1 MKHPRRLAPALLT
14 ALFAGA
20 CQRPTAPAAPPDAG
34 PPADASAPSP
44 DAGAAD
50 AGDPGAMSTRLTT
63 FGSEAALRTWWL
75 ARDAQRPARRGG
87 TFGGLGV
94 GGGGAS
100 EGTIGMGSIG
110 TMGSGA
116 GTGSGQGYGSGAGA
130 SSAAAAPAPSA
141 APAPTARARAAA
153 PGASSAGR
161 SAPAGPGGRVGP
173 GDSDSITNNQVEGV
187 DEGDIVKM
195 HRDHLVILR
204 RGRLFSVRLGDD
216 SLTPVSMVEAYGR
229 GRTPGGWYDE
239 MLVDGDTVVVIG
251 YSYAARASE
260 VGLFDIDAEGRLR
273 WRDTMFVRSS
283 DYYSARNYASRLV
296 NHHLVMYMPV
306 PLRVEGN
313 DRFSLPAVRH
323 QPTADW
329 QSVLPYA
336 RLYRPVQELG
346 YGPVIHTVMSCDLAN
361 RGFQCQAIGV
371 VGPSSRNFYVS
382 GEAVYLWVN
391 GQSGSSYGWGRR
403 PAPNTPPPPSVVYR
417 FPLDCG
423 SVGAVRAR
431 GAPLDQF
438 SFDER
443 GGTLRVLVRAE
454 GQGEGMWAAETT
466 RGDIGFLRVPTGQFA
481 EEIPTM
487 ARTAYRGLPRVE
499 GGGYSMQNRFV
510 GDYVLYGTGAGWR
523 GGAGATAAV
532 PVTVYDA
539 GRDAVT
545 RIEIPHT
552 VERIEPLGRDAL
564 VVGNERGGLTF
575 SAIALDAT
583 PTVAGRHTVPGA
595 SQGETRSHGFFFRPT
610 GDRAGMLGLPITSG
624 SDGGGWSQLRSVSS
638 SVLFL
643 GVDNL
648 HFRQAG
654 SLRSGSAPAV
664 NDHCVASCADWYGN
678 ARPIFWGDRV
688 FALLGYEIVEGTVTA
703 GRVRERR
710 RTDVMRALRGTGN
723 DHRTNAF
730 DNIPD

>member
-1 MKHPRRLAPALLT
+1 M
-14 ALFAGA
+14 
-20 CQRPTAPAAPPDAG
+20 
-34 PPADASAPSP
+34 
-44 DAGAAD
+44 
-50 AGDPGAMSTRLTT
+50 
-63 FGSEAALRTWWL
+63 
-75 ARDAQRPARRGG
+75 AQ
-87 TFGGLGV
+87 GL
-94 GGGGAS
+94 GGGGAA
-100 EGTIGMGSIG
+100 EGTIGMGSVG
-110 TMGSGA
+110 TMGHGSGS
-116 GTGSGQGYGSGAGA
+116 GTGSGYGAGA
-130 SSAAAAPAPSA
+130 G
-141 APAPTARARAAA
+141 ARAGTGRARYALA
-153 PGASSAGR
+153 NNGTPPG
-161 SAPAGPGGRVGP
+161 GPGGRVG
-173 GDSDSITNNQVEGV
+173 GGANESITNNQVEGV

-216 SLTPVSMVEAYGR
+216 TLTPVSMVDAYGR

-251 YSYAARASE
+251 YSSAAQASE

-306 PLRVEGN
+306 PLRVGDNE
-313 DRFSLPAVRH
+313 RFSLPAVR
-323 QPTADW
+323 QRPDAEW
-329 QSVLPYA
+329 QDVLPYA

-346 YGPVIHTVMSCDLAN
+346 YSTVIHTVMSCDLAN
-361 RGFQCQAIGV
+361 RGFNCQAIGV

-391 GQSGSSYGWGRR
+391 ASHGRFGWRR
-403 PAPNTPPPPSVVYR
+403 PQPGNAPPPPSVVYR

-443 GGTLRVLVRAE
+443 AGTLRVFVR
-454 GQGEGMWAAETT
+454 GEGGGDAMWGSETT
-466 RGDIGFLRVPTGQFA
+466 QGDVGFLRVPTSQFDA
-481 EEIPTM
+481 SVPTM
-487 ARTAYRGLPRVE
+487 TRAAYRGLPRVE

-510 GDYVLYGTGAGWR
+510 GDHLLYGSGQGWAGRTGNAP
-523 GGAGATAAV
+523 AS

-539 GRDAVT
+539 GRDVVT
-545 RIEIPHT
+545 RLDIPHT

-575 SAIALDAT
+575 TSVALDAT
-583 PTVAGRHTVPGA
+583 PTLAGRHTVPGA
-595 SQGETRSHGFFFRPT
+595 SQGETRSHGFFFQPT
-610 GDRAGMLGLPITSG
+610 GDRAGMLGLPVTAG
-624 SDGGGWSQLRSVSS
+624 DDGGGWSQLRNVSS

-643 GVDNL
+643 GVDAL
-648 HFRQAG
+648 RFRPAG
-654 SLRSGSAPAV
+654 SLRSGTGAAV
-664 NDHCVASCADWYGN
+664 NDRCVASCADWYGN
-678 ARPIFWGDRV
+678 ARPIFLGDRV
-688 FALLGYEIVEGTVTA
+688 FALLGYELVEGTVSA
-703 GRVRERR
+703 GRIRERR
-710 RTDVMRALRGTGN
+710 RTDVLRTLMGN
-723 DHRTNAF
+723 NGDHRTSAF